1 MNDEIIKDEMNR
13 DQRDFYQKMR
23 KQIHAYLKRKNFKHA
38 ELLMLAPDFFHLLVK
53 LSLDSRVPNDK
64 KVKFAAGVA
73 YFIMPIDFL
82 PEAILGPIGYMD
94 DLAVAAYILND
105 YLNNNDPDI
114 IYEHWA
120 GEGDVLASIQNIATT
135 ANYFLGEGLWTRI
148 KKKFSQF

>member
-1 MNDEIIKDEMNR
+1 MNDQIVKDDMNR
-13 DQRDFYQKMR
+13 DQKDFYQKMR
-23 KQIHAYLKRKNFKHA
+23 KQIQAYLQKKNFKYA
-38 ELLMLAPDFFHLLVK
+38 DLLMLAPDFFHLLVK
-53 LSLDSRVPNDK
+53 LSLDSRVTNDK

-73 YFIMPIDFL
+73 YFILPIDFL

-114 IYEHWA
+114 LYEHWA
-120 GEGDVLASIQNIATT
+120 GEGDILASIQNIATT